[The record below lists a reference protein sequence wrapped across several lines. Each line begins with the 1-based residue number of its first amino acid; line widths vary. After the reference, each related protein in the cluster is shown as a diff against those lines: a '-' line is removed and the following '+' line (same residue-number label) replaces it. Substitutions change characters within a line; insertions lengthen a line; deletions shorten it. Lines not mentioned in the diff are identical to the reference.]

1 VPLVRE
7 ALEGALGPAGV
18 TLNADE
24 AAALGAAWLAYFV
37 APGAHRERLR
47 AMELFDAL
55 PRSVEVRGPGG
66 ALLGALPKGAP
77 LALTAPDGT
86 AAAVPVSLAAP
97 EDDFVAAL
105 HAEGAG
111 PFASFAVT
119 GVAAARA
126 AAAAARDPSA
136 APLEARVD
144 LLLRVDRAGVAPP
157 LPPVLNGHAASLPPY

>member
-55 PRSVEVRGPGG
+55 PHSVEVRGPGG
-66 ALLGALPKGAP
+66 ALLGALPMGAP

-86 AAAVPVSLAAP
+86 AAAAPVSLAAP
-97 EDDFVAAL
+97 EGGDFVATL

-157 LPPVLNGHAASLPPY
+157 LPAPPRY